1 MKRSNPITCQ
11 RKAVVYVRQSSAYQV
26 AHNLESQRLQYGMEQ
41 RLRQLGWDQVEVVD
55 EDLGRSADGGTTRA
69 GFERMVADVCLGKV
83 GAVAAR
89 EVSRFA
95 RNSREWQQ
103 LVEVCRI
110 VDTLLID
117 LDTVYAPRQSNDRLL
132 LGLKGSLNE
141 YELDLLRQRSVEARY
156 EKARRGEL
164 LVSVPVGFLKAP
176 DQRVEKDPDRR
187 VQEAIRLVFR
197 KFEELGAVRSTL
209 LLVPGGGPAAADPA
223 YRWRDEV
230 ETPDVC
236 DGLSHPHASGLR
248 RRLRLRQ
255 DRVHD
260 AVRSGHA
267 PQGRPPQA
275 AGPLARVAPARP
287 RGLHWLGAVPA
298 DPARDR
304 RELGRLPDVRG
315 GQAGAGLLAGFL
327 RCRRC
332 GRKLAVRYTGRQH
345 DVLRYCCIRGWIDQG
360 EPRCIAFGGLPV
372 DEEIG
377 RQLLRVVQPAALEA
391 AMAAHEEDRHRGT
404 RPGRLWNATSKRR
417 DTRPTGPG
425 SNSTPWTRTIAWWQ
439 MSWSDAGTPA
449 LAQVRALEERINRQ
463 ASAGEP
469 EVEAC
474 LDDYAELAR
483 DRDAV
488 WHSPD
493 SDIRLKKRIV
503 RTLIEEVIADVDA
516 SAAEIVLHI
525 HWRGGVHTELR
536 LPRRRRGQMTHT
548 AQDVVAAV
556 RSLARLCTDDVI
568 ASVLNRNGL
577 RTGRGNRWT
586 RERVVSLRN
595 WHEIPCHSR
604 ERCQHEGWLK
614 LERGRGVAGREPPDT
629 PVGDRDAGRSQVNTR
644 WPMGPGS
651 STVANWRPRPP
662 RSWPDA
668 RPQSVAIPRET
679 SSRAAV
685 TRVFQHI
692 ERWGSMKRRCRRR
705 STWPRPR
712 CSSGTV
718 S

>member
-1 MKRSNPITCQ
+1 MSDKIQPHHLR

-156 EKARRGEL
+156 EKARRGAL
-164 LVSVPVGFLKAP
+164 LVSVPVGFLKTP
-176 DQRVEKDPDRR
+176 DQRVEQDPDRR

-209 LLVPGGGPAAADPA
+209 RWFLEEGLQLPTRRTGGETKWKRPTYATVYRILTHPA
-223 YRWRDEV
+223 YGGAYAYGKTESTTRYDRGTPRTGVRRKPRDRW
-230 ETPDVC
+230 
-236 DGLSHPHASGLR
+236 LALLPHAHEGYIGWEQFQQIQHAIAENSAGSRTSG
-248 RRLRLRQ
+248 
-255 DRVHD
+255 
-260 AVRSGHA
+260 
-267 PQGRPPQA
+267 A
-275 AGPLARVAPARP
+275 AKR
-287 RGLHWLGAVPA
+287 
-298 DPARDR
+298 
-304 RELGRLPDVRG
+304 
-315 GQAGAGLLAGFL
+315 GAGLLAGLL

-391 AMAAHEEDRHRGT
+391 AMAAHEQDRHRC
-404 RPGRLWNATSKRR
+404 
-417 DTRPTGPG
+417 DE
-425 SNSTPWTRTIAWWQ
+425 
-439 MSWSDAGTPA
+439 A
-449 LAQVRALEERINRQ
+449 LAALQRDLEAARYAAHRAGKQFDAVDPDNRLVADELERRWDAALARVRALEERISQQ

-469 EVEAC
+469 DVEVG

-483 DRDAV
+483 DLDAV

-503 RTLIEEVIADVDA
+503 RTLIEEVIADVNA

-577 RTGRGNRWT
+577 RTGRGNRWA

-604 ERCQHEGWLK
+604 ERCQQEGWLK
-614 LERGRGVAGREPPDT
+614 LNEAAALLGVSPRTLRLAIERGEIAGDHPLADGPWVINRRELET
-629 PVGDRDAGRSQVNTR
+629 AAAQELARRAHNRSRSPAKPAAEQQSL
-644 WPMGPGS
+644 GFS
-651 STVANWRPRPP
+651 ST
-662 RSWPDA
+662 
-668 RPQSVAIPRET
+668 
-679 SSRAAV
+679 
-685 TRVFQHI
+685 
-692 ERWGSMKRRCRRR
+692 
-705 STWPRPR
+705 
-712 CSSGTV
+712 
-718 S
+718 